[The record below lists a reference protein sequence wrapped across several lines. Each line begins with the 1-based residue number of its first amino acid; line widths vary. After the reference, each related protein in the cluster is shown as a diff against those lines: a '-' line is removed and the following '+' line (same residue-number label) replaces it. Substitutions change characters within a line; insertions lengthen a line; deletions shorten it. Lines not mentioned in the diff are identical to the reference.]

1 MYRVVRRTGDIFGD
15 EPHVCEFVCDTSD
28 DVATLPTSIAEGT
41 GGKSKYDNQKCSAGS
56 TAIIATNS
64 GSNSYILNNS
74 DVWIA
79 QSSGSS
85 GSGGSGDP
93 SEDIDPRIYPLDTNG
108 LPTGDVIVTEGI
120 KSFGSNGVGN
130 YGPFYKNPNITS
142 VTLPDSME
150 TIGNSVFYEC
160 SKLKTIKWPK
170 NCKIATIDKKAFYNV
185 PITVINIPDSVTA
198 INDYAFYN
206 VRCTSINFGN
216 ASAVI
221 HTSAFYKCSETQI
234 NFGAGDI
241 QIFGANIFYDNIH
254 LISVNIPSNVRFS
267 SNGGSS
273 MFYGCSAL
281 ETVSFDENH
290 ELKIIPSSMF
300 YNCSKLKSITFP
312 KSLTTLGQ
320 YSFLNTGFETFNVP
334 DGVTRLEQGCLSYMK
349 SLTTVNIPSSV
360 TYTYYYPGS
369 NYDIFQ
375 RSNAITT
382 VNLGEDF
389 TAELSLATQTLIT
402 QECVA
407 DIASKLHDYTGDTN
421 THRICFNATV
431 YDAIPEDVMAVFT
444 GKNWTVARSTSI

>member
-79 QSSGSS
+79 QSSGS
-85 GSGGSGDP
+85 GSGGSSDP
-93 SEDIDPRIYPLDTNG
+93 SEDVDPRIYPLDTNG

-170 NCKIATIDKKAFYNV
+170 NCKIATIDKNAFYNV

-198 INDYAFYN
+198 INVYAFYN
-206 VRCTSINFGN
+206 VGCTSIIFGN
-216 ASAVI
+216 ASAVLY
-221 HTSAFYKCSETQI
+221 TSAFYRCSETEI
-234 NFGAGDI
+234 NFGIGDI
-241 QIFGANIFYDNIH
+241 QIMGSNIFYDNIY
-254 LISVNIPSNVRFS
+254 LKSVNIPSNVRFV
-267 SNGGSS
+267 SNGGTA
-273 MFYGCSAL
+273 MFYRCSAL
-281 ETVSFDENH
+281 ETVTFDENH
-290 ELKIIPSSMF
+290 EIETIPSNMF
-300 YNCSKLKSITFP
+300 YGCSKLKSITFP
-312 KSLTTLGQ
+312 KLLTAFGQ
-320 YSFLNTGFETFNVP
+320 NSFFGTGFEIFTIP
-334 DGVTRLEQGCLSYMK
+334 DGVTRLEQGCLSNMK

-360 TYTYYYPGS
+360 TSMYYYPGS
-369 NYDIFQ
+369 NYDTFQ

-407 DIASKLHDYTGDTN
+407 DIASKLHDYTGDAN
-421 THRICFNATV
+421 KHRVCFNATV

-444 GKNWTVARSTSI
+444 GKNWTVVRSTAT

>member
-28 DVATLPTSIAEGT
+28 DVAALPTSIAEGT

-79 QSSGSS
+79 QSSGS
-85 GSGGSGDP
+85 GSGGSSDP

-150 TIGNSVFYEC
+150 LIGNSAFYEC
-160 SKLKTIKWPK
+160 TKLNTINWPK
-170 NCKIATIDKKAFYNV
+170 NCKIATIDKNAFYNI
-185 PITVINIPDSVTA
+185 PITKIKIPNSVTA

-206 VRCTSINFGN
+206 VGCTSINFGN
-216 ASAVI
+216 ASPVLY
-221 HTSAFYKCSETQI
+221 TSAFYRCSETEI
-234 NFGAGDI
+234 NFGIGDI
-241 QIFGANIFYDNIH
+241 QIMGSNIFYDNIY
-254 LISVNIPSNVRFS
+254 LKSVNIPSNVRFV
-267 SNGGSS
+267 SNGGTA
-273 MFYGCSAL
+273 MFYRCSAL
-281 ETVSFDENH
+281 ETVTFDENH
-290 ELKIIPSSMF
+290 EIETIPSNMF
-300 YNCSKLKSITFP
+300 YGCSKLKSITFP
-312 KSLTTLGQ
+312 KLLTAFGQ
-320 YSFLNTGFETFNVP
+320 NSFFGTGFEIFTIP
-334 DGVTRLEQGCLSYMK
+334 DGVTTLEAGCLSGMK

-360 TYTYYYPGS
+360 TSTRYYPGS
-369 NYDIFQ
+369 NYDTFQ

-389 TAELSLATQTLIT
+389 TAELSFATQTLIT

-421 THRICFNATV
+421 AHRICFNAAV

-444 GKNWTVARSTSI
+444 GKNWTVVRSTAT

>member
-74 DVWIA
+74 DEWIA
-79 QSSGSS
+79 QSSGS
-85 GSGGSGDP
+85 GSGGSSDP
-93 SEDIDPRIYPLDTNG
+93 SEDVDPRIYPLDTNG

-170 NCKIATIDKKAFYNV
+170 NCKIVTIDKNAFYNV
-185 PITVINIPDSVTA
+185 PIAVINIPDSVTA
-198 INDYAFYN
+198 INDYAFYI
-206 VRCTSINFGN
+206 VGCTSINFGN

-221 HTSAFYKCSETQI
+221 RTSAFYKCSETEI
-234 NFGAGDI
+234 NFGTGDI
-241 QIFGANIFYDNIH
+241 QIMGSNIFYDNIY
-254 LISVNIPSNVRFS
+254 LKSVNIPSNVRFV
-267 SNGGSS
+267 SNGGTA
-273 MFYGCSAL
+273 MFYGCYAL

-290 ELKIIPSSMF
+290 EIETIPSNMF

-312 KSLTTLGQ
+312 KSLATLGQ
-320 YSFLNTGFETFNVP
+320 YSFLNTGFETFTVP
-334 DGVTRLEQGCLSYMK
+334 DGVTRLEQGCLSNMK

-360 TYTYYYPGS
+360 TSMYYYPGS
-369 NYDIFQ
+369 NYDTFQ

-407 DIASKLHDYTGDTN
+407 DIASKLHDYTGDAN
-421 THRICFNATV
+421 KHRVCFNATV
-431 YDAIPEDVMAVFT
+431 YDAIPEDVMAVLT
-444 GKNWTVARSTSI
+444 GKNWTVVRSTAS

>member
-74 DVWIA
+74 DEWIA
-79 QSSGSS
+79 QSSGS
-85 GSGGSGDP
+85 GGSSDP
-93 SEDIDPRIYPLDTNG
+93 SGDIDPRIYPLDTNG

-130 YGPFYKNPNITS
+130 CGPFYSNPNITS

-150 TIGNSVFYEC
+150 TIGNSAFYQC
-160 SKLKTIKWPK
+160 SKLKAINWPK
-170 NCKIATIDKKAFYNV
+170 KCKITTIDKNAFYIT
-185 PITVINIPDSVTA
+185 PITKINIPDSVTR
-198 INDYAFYN
+198 INEYAYYN
-206 VRCTSINFGN
+206 VGCTSINFGN
-216 ASAVI
+216 SSPELYTNVF
-221 HTSAFYKCSETQI
+221 HRCSETEI
-234 NFGAGDI
+234 NFGTGDI
-241 QIFGANIFYDNIH
+241 KIMGSNVFYDNRY
-254 LISVNIPSNVRFS
+254 LKSVNIPSNVRFI

-290 ELKIIPSSMF
+290 EIKIIPNSMF
-300 YNCSKLKSITFP
+300 FGCSKLKSITFP
-312 KSLTTLGQ
+312 KLLTTFGQ
-320 YSFLNTGFETFNVP
+320 NSFNGTGFDLFTIP
-334 DGVTRLEQGCLSYMK
+334 DGVTTLEAGCLSGMK

-360 TYTYYYPGS
+360 TSTRYSPGS
-369 NYDIFQ
+369 NNDTFQ
-375 RSNAITT
+375 RSTAITT

-389 TAELSLATQTLIT
+389 TAELSFATQTLIT

-407 DIASKLHDYTGDTN
+407 DMASKLHDYTGDTN
-421 THRICFNATV
+421 THRICFNAAV
-431 YDAIPEDVMAVFT
+431 YDAIPQDVMAVLT
-444 GKNWTVARSTSI
+444 GKNWTVESSTAT

>member
-56 TAIIATNS
+56 TAIIATDS

-79 QSSGSS
+79 QSSGS
-85 GSGGSGDP
+85 GSGGSSDP
-93 SEDIDPRIYPLDTNG
+93 SEDADPRIYPLDTNG

-170 NCKIATIDKKAFYNV
+170 NCKIVTIDKNAFYNV
-185 PITVINIPDSVTA
+185 PIAVINIPNSVTA

-206 VRCTSINFGN
+206 IGCTSIIFGN

-221 HTSAFYKCSETQI
+221 RTSAFYKCSETQI
-234 NFGAGDI
+234 KFGTGDI
-241 QIFGANIFYDNIH
+241 QIMGSNIFYDNIY
-254 LISVNIPSNVRFS
+254 LKSVNIPSNVRFV
-267 SNGGSS
+267 SNGGTA
-273 MFYGCSAL
+273 MFYGCYAL

-290 ELKIIPSSMF
+290 EIETIPSNMF

-312 KSLTTLGQ
+312 KSLATLGQ
-320 YSFLNTGFETFNVP
+320 YSFLNTGFETFTVP
-334 DGVTRLEQGCLSYMK
+334 DGVTRLEQGCLSNMK

-360 TYTYYYPGS
+360 TSMYYYPGS
-369 NYDIFQ
+369 NYDTFQ

-407 DIASKLHDYTGDTN
+407 DIASKLHDYTGDAN
-421 THRICFNATV
+421 KHRVCFNATV
-431 YDAIPEDVMAVFT
+431 YDAIPEDVMAVLT
-444 GKNWTVARSTSI
+444 GKNWTVVRSTAS

>member
-85 GSGGSGDP
+85 GSGGSSDP
-93 SEDIDPRIYPLDTNG
+93 SEDIDPRIYPLDKNG

-150 TIGNSVFYEC
+150 IIGNSAFYEC
-160 SKLKTIKWPK
+160 TKLNTINWPK
-170 NCKIATIDKKAFYNV
+170 NCKIATIDKNAFYNI
-185 PITVINIPDSVTA
+185 PITKIKIPNSITA

-206 VRCTSINFGN
+206 VGCTSINFGN
-216 ASAVI
+216 ASPVLY
-221 HTSAFYKCSETQI
+221 TSAFYRCSETEI
-234 NFGAGDI
+234 NFGIGDI
-241 QIFGANIFYDNIH
+241 QIMGSNIFYDNIY
-254 LISVNIPSNVRFS
+254 LKSVNIPSNVRFV
-267 SNGGSS
+267 SNGGTA
-273 MFYGCSAL
+273 MFYRCSAL
-281 ETVSFDENH
+281 ETVTFDENH
-290 ELKIIPSSMF
+290 EIETIPSNMF
-300 YNCSKLKSITFP
+300 YGCSKLKSITFP
-312 KSLTTLGQ
+312 KLLTAFGQ
-320 YSFLNTGFETFNVP
+320 NSFFGTGFEIFTVP
-334 DGVTRLEQGCLSYMK
+334 DGVTTLEAGCLSGMK

-360 TYTYYYPGS
+360 TSTRYYPGS
-369 NYDIFQ
+369 NYDTFQ

-421 THRICFNATV
+421 AHRICFNASV

-444 GKNWTVARSTSI
+444 GKNWTVVRSTAT

>member
-28 DVATLPTSIAEGT
+28 DVATLPTSIVEGT

-74 DVWIA
+74 NVWIA

-85 GSGGSGDP
+85 GSGSGSSDP
-93 SEDIDPRIYPLDTNG
+93 SENIDPRIYPLDTNG

-150 TIGNSVFYEC
+150 IIGNSVFYEC

-170 NCKIATIDKKAFYNV
+170 NCKIATIDQKAFYNV

-198 INDYAFYN
+198 INGYAFYN
-206 VRCTSINFGN
+206 IGCTSINFGN
-216 ASAVI
+216 ASVELN
-221 HTSAFYKCSETQI
+221 SNAFHSCKESII
-234 NFGAGDI
+234 NFGIG
-241 QIFGANIFYDNIH
+241 NIKI
-254 LISVNIPSNVRFS
+254 V
-267 SNGGSS
+267 GSS
-273 MFYGCSAL
+273 TFNTSIYLASISIPGNVHFTSNAVSVFANCYAL

-290 ELKIIPSSMF
+290 EIETIPSNMF

-320 YSFLNTGFETFNVP
+320 YSFFNTGFETFTVP
-334 DGVTRLEQGCLSYMK
+334 DGVTRLEQGCLSYMT

-421 THRICFNATV
+421 AHRICFNAAV

-444 GKNWTVARSTSI
+444 GKNWTVARSTST

>member
-41 GGKSKYDNQKCSAGS
+41 GGNSKYDNQKCSAGS

-85 GSGGSGDP
+85 GSGGSSDP

-150 TIGNSVFYEC
+150 TIGNSVFYES

-170 NCKIATIDKKAFYNV
+170 NCKIATIDKNAFYNV

-206 VRCTSINFGN
+206 VGCTSINFGN

-221 HTSAFYKCSETQI
+221 RTSAFYKCSETQI
-234 NFGAGDI
+234 NFGTGDI
-241 QIFGANIFYDNIH
+241 QISGANIFYDNIY
-254 LISVNIPSNVRFS
+254 LKSVNIPSNVRFV
-267 SNGGSS
+267 SNGGTA
-273 MFYGCSAL
+273 MFYGCHAL

-290 ELKIIPSSMF
+290 EIETIPSNMF

-320 YSFLNTGFETFNVP
+320 YSFLNTGFETFTVP

-360 TYTYYYPGS
+360 TYAYYYPGS
-369 NYDIFQ
+369 NYDTFQ

-421 THRICFNATV
+421 THRICFNAAV
-431 YDAIPEDVMAVFT
+431 YDAIPEDVMAVFI
-444 GKNWTVARSTSI
+444 GKNWTVVRSTAT